1 MIRKGRNS
9 RSPGERGALTPKLRP
24 RHACLGIK
32 KEKYHVDWSTSQP
45 QSSLFQ
51 LRPALQWPTRKNNGH
66 PFRSGTRLKE
76 ALHATGVRQRR
87 CRNCRRAL
95 TELAWTAVLSSSC
108 HSSICTPSRY
118 CSMRRNGKHWTSR
131 TSYHRAYRLQLRIM
145 ISHKREHQVQSH
157 RTQHVNARLINP
169 VILALVVRVFGKQN
183 TVMTISRVYDVII
196 GSNT

>member
-1 MIRKGRNS
+1 M
-9 RSPGERGALTPKLRP
+9 
-24 RHACLGIK
+24 
-32 KEKYHVDWSTSQP
+32 DWSTSQP
-45 QSSLFQ
+45 RFTQSSLFQ
-51 LRPALQWPTRKNNGH
+51 LRPALQWATRKNNGH

-95 TELAWTAVLSSSC
+95 TELEVRVIPQYVHHRGTVVWEETENIGLL
-108 HSSICTPSRY
+108 
-118 CSMRRNGKHWTSR
+118 R
-131 TSYHRAYRLQLRIM
+131 TSYHRAYRLQVRIM